1 VGGWLEALTPA
12 SSDSYTV
19 PPYGVSHEA
28 VVWAQCSA
36 PILLLAQSR
45 SLCFA
50 QHVSEG
56 MCRVVLPTLLVKE
69 EPLHEK
75 PVLVQD
81 ISIVEF

>member
-1 VGGWLEALTPA
+1 MGGWLEALTSA
-12 SSDSYTV
+12 SSDSYTD

-56 MCRVVLPTLLVKE
+56 MCRVVSSHLTSKRGALT
-69 EPLHEK
+69 
-75 PVLVQD
+75 
-81 ISIVEF
+81 

>member
-1 VGGWLEALTPA
+1 VGGWLEALTSD

-45 SLCFA
+45 SLCSLSMFPRVCV
-50 QHVSEG
+50 VS
-56 MCRVVLPTLLVKE
+56 CFP
-69 EPLHEK
+69 PY
-75 PVLVQD
+75 
-81 ISIVEF
+81 